1 MPVAKAVLPVAGM
14 GTRLLPATKSQPK
27 EMLPVG
33 HKPVVQYVVEEMILQ
48 GIDKFLFVTGRKKR
62 SIEDHFDDDP
72 ELESRIGD
80 REEIGQADYD
90 RAGVEFY
97 YVRQRRP
104 AGNADAVRLAAGF
117 VGDESFVV
125 GFGDTILTAG
135 AGPGIVSR
143 LVAEHERSG
152 AAATIAVWEVPP
164 AETSK
169 YGVVRPAVA
178 GAASP
183 GASFAIDDIVEKPA
197 PGAAPSHLAVA
208 ARYVFTPR
216 IFEAIAATEP
226 GVKGELWLTDAIR
239 RLLEWG
245 DAVRCVRLRDDER
258 RYDIGTP
265 QTYYRAFADFA
276 LADPE
281 HGAAFAEYLRA
292 CLARQP
298 RLVPRRTCAGESA

>member
-1 MPVAKAVLPVAGM
+1 MSINKAVLPVAGM

-33 HKPVVQYVVEEMILQ
+33 HKPVVQYVVEEMIDQ
-48 GIDKFLFVTGRKKR
+48 GVDKFLFVTGRKKR

-72 ELESRIGD
+72 ELER
-80 REEIGQADYD
+80 RFRNKEEMGEVDY
-90 RAGVEFY
+90 AGRGVDFF

-104 AGNADAVRLAAGF
+104 QGNADAVRLATEFVAG
-117 VGDESFVV
+117 ESFVV
-125 GFGDTILTAG
+125 GFGDTIVTSSPKQGVVA
-135 AGPGIVSR
+135 R
-143 LVAEHERSG
+143 LIQDHEASG

-164 AETSK
+164 EEASK
-169 YGVVRPAVA
+169 YGVIRPAVQDPV
-178 GAASP
+178 GAFP
-183 GASFAIDDIVEKPA
+183 IDDIVEKPA
-197 PGAAPSHLAVA
+197 FGTAPSHLAVA

-216 IFEAIAATEP
+216 IFDAIAATEP

-245 DAVRCVRLRDDER
+245 DGVRCVRLQDGER

-265 QTYYRAFADFA
+265 LTYYRAFADFA

-281 HGAAFAEYLRA
+281 FGPAFKEYLRG
-292 CLARQP
+292 CLQDTDEQDA
-298 RLVPRRTCAGESA
+298 